1 MAQALRD
8 LKPPRLASGGISA
21 TAAREPRA
29 NVGRMRDLRLL
40 RRRLHTALTSGLLLA
55 ACGPAPTPAP
65 AEAAKAAPARAEA
78 PAPAKAAPE
87 PAAPVAAPSPA
98 PVGPQY
104 PARTGMDPFDPDGLE
119 EEGCT
124 NGDWCG
130 SPEAASKF
138 RAPQATDEIGCPT
151 RLIGRPDPG
160 VSPGDK
166 TYKGLSMN
174 PMMMGRL
181 RKIATGD
188 KRKASGD
195 DAVCCYHWFDYC
207 SGRPLLTGDDDA
219 VVAPVRSGRTWLSEQ
234 VPQDMLG
241 GPDDNQRRLL
251 AEAWLGDAQMEHAS
265 VAAFARAALELMAV
279 GAPPELL
286 AGCAEAG
293 ADEVRHAQM
302 CFALAAAYG
311 GVALEPGPLAP
322 VLPRAGGLVALACD
336 TFREGCVGET
346 IAALTALRSRRGCAA
361 PAVDAALSAIAEDET
376 RHAELAWA
384 TVAWAIDVG
393 GLEVAEAV
401 RVVAAELRA
410 AAFVDEPTP
419 VEPDLRRFGRLGPLD
434 RIDTRRAAWTQI
446 LDGMLA
452 MILGA
457 ATSER
462 PSAGADHRH
471 VNAHA

>member
-1 MAQALRD
+1 
-8 LKPPRLASGGISA
+8 
-21 TAAREPRA
+21 
-29 NVGRMRDLRLL
+29 MRDLRLL

-65 AEAAKAAPARAEA
+65 VEAAKAAPAKAATPE
-78 PAPAKAAPE
+78 PAPAKVE
-87 PAAPVAAPSPA
+87 AAPVVAAPPA
-98 PVGPQY
+98 PAGPQY

-130 SPEAASKF
+130 SPAAANKF

-160 VSPGDK
+160 VSPNDK

-188 KRKASGD
+188 KRKATGD
-195 DAVCCYHWFDYC
+195 GEICCYHWFDYC
-207 SGRPLLTGDDDA
+207 SGRPLLTAGDDA
-219 VVAPVRSGRTWLSEQ
+219 VAAPVVSGSTWLGDQ
-234 VPQDMLG
+234 VPEDMLG
-241 GPDDNQRRLL
+241 EPGADERPLL
-251 AEAWLGDAQMEHAS
+251 AAAWLEDAQMEHAS

-293 ADEVRHAQM
+293 LDEVRHAQV

-311 GVALEPGPLAP
+311 GVALGPGPLPP
-322 VLPRAGGLVALACD
+322 VQPRAGGLVALACD

-346 IAALTALRSRRGCAA
+346 LAALTALRGRRGCAA
-361 PAVDAALSAIAEDET
+361 PAADAALAAIAADET

-393 GLEVAEAV
+393 GVEVAEAV
-401 RVVAAELRA
+401 RAVAAELRA
-410 AAFVDEPTP
+410 AAFVDEPP
-419 VEPDLRRFGRLGPLD
+419 AARADLRRFGRLGPQERAAARRDAWTGVLD
-434 RIDTRRAAWTQI
+434 R
-446 LDGMLA
+446 MLA
-452 MILGA
+452 LVLGDEDEFIEPPGRAEA
-457 ATSER
+457 AR
-462 PSAGADHRH
+462 AD
-471 VNAHA
+471 AHASA